1 MRTCLVLAI
10 LGAVLLS
17 GIGGCINVDVPD
29 GPFVDLGNGGGST
42 RAAAGSS
49 VNDFRALLKRARS
62 DGVIT
67 DNQYQRL
74 TERVE
79 DELRK

>member
-17 GIGGCINVDVPD
+17 GIGGCINVPK
-29 GPFVDLGNGGGST
+29 GPYVDVDLGNGDGST
-42 RAAAGSS
+42 PAATGSS
-49 VNDFRALLKRARS
+49 VNEFRALLKRARS
-62 DGVIT
+62 DGIIT

-79 DELRK
+79 DELKK